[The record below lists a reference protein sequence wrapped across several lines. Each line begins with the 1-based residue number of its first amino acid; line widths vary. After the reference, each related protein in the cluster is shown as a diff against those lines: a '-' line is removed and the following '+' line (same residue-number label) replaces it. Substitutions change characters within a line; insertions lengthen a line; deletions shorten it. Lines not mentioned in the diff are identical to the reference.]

1 MKAMVYRRYGRPEDV
16 LERADIPEPKVGPES
31 VLVEVAAAGVNPVDW
46 QTMAG
51 GLDSRFDVV
60 FPVTPGWDLC
70 GTVIEAGPTVTRFKR
85 GDVVFGYARQDVVH
99 HGCYAERISVPERL
113 LASKPSSLDV
123 VQAAAVPIAGLTAWQ
138 AVVDL
143 LRVGAGESVLVQG
156 AAGGVGGFATQIA
169 RHLGAGVIGTASP
182 GHFANV
188 AARGVVPIDYHGN
201 LAVDV
206 HRLSPDGVDAVL
218 DLYGGDAMRVHAGLL
233 RSSHQQKRMVSL
245 ADDGVRDI
253 GGRYL
258 FARPDAA
265 ELARIGELFD
275 GGILQPPD
283 IQTLPFTQAAQALAR
298 SRSGATTGKIV
309 LTI

>member
-1 MKAMVYRRYGRPEDV
+1 M
-16 LERADIPEPKVGPES
+16 S
-31 VLVEVAAAGVNPVDW
+31 
-46 QTMAG
+46 
-51 GLDSRFDVV
+51 DVV

-70 GTVIEAGPTVTRFKR
+70 GTVIETGPSVTRFKR

-143 LRVGAGESVLVQG
+143 LRVSAGESVLVQG

-169 RHLGAGVIGTASP
+169 RHLGATVIGTASP
-182 GHFANV
+182 GHFTKL
-188 AARGVVPIDYHGN
+188 AAGGVVPVDYHGD
-201 LAVDV
+201 LAAKLLRVV
-206 HRLSPDGVDAVL
+206 PGGVDAVL
-218 DLYGGDAMRVHAGLL
+218 DLYGGGAMHVQARLL
-233 RSSHQQKRMVSL
+233 RPSHQQERIVSL

-265 ELARIGELFD
+265 GLARIGELFD
-275 GGILQPPD
+275 DGILEPPD

-298 SRSGATTGKIV
+298 SRSGDTTGKIV